1 MATNSMKELIEGFSS
16 QLQKALEIARTARF
30 SFKAESI
37 RQIVVTGLGGSGIGG
52 NLLQFFAQ
60 DMLPVPVV
68 VNKTYS
74 LPAFVGPHTLVIASS
89 FSGNTEETLYALQ
102 EAIER
107 KAQVLCITSG
117 GQLLEIAK
125 AKGFDYIQIPQE
137 APCPRAFLGYS
148 LVQLMA
154 VLKHFVPAFDLEHE
168 VLHVCQQ
175 LENYRTQIQAEAHRL
190 AKLFHK
196 RLPVVY
202 ADERWYP
209 AILRLQQQ
217 INENAKQLCHVNV
230 FPEMNHNELVGWGL
244 DKAHYQNIAV
254 LLLRSNLDHPR
265 VKIRMDICKPIFA
278 EKAAQ
283 VYELSTHGQ
292 SYFEQMLYVIHLFDW
307 ASFYLAGLNGVDAF
321 PVDIINHL
329 KSSLA
334 NYENQAK

>member
-1 MATNSMKELIEGFSS
+1 MATNSMKALIEGFSG
-16 QLQKALEIARTARF
+16 QLQNALRIAKEARF
-30 SFKAESI
+30 SFNPSSI
-37 RQIVVTGLGGSGIGG
+37 QHIVVTGLGGSGIGG

-60 DMLPVPVV
+60 DLLAVPVL
-68 VNKTYS
+68 VNKTYN
-74 LPAFVGPHTLVIASS
+74 LPAFVGPHSLVIASS
-89 FSGNTEETLYALQ
+89 FSGNTEETLHALQ

-217 INENAKQLCHVNV
+217 INENAKQLCHINV
-230 FPEMNHNELVGWGL
+230 LPEMNHNELVGWGL
-244 DKAHYQNIAV
+244 DKTHYQNIAV

-265 VKIRMDICKPIFA
+265 VKIRMDICKPVFA

-283 VYELSTHGQ
+283 VYELSTHGK

-307 ASFYLAGLNGVDAF
+307 ASFYLAELNGVDAF